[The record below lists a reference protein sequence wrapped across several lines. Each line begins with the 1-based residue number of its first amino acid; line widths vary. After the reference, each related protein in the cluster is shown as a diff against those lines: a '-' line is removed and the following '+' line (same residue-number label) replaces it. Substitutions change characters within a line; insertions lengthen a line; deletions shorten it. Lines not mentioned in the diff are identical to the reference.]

1 MASPTQDLD
10 LFVRD
15 ALARGESREAIASAL
30 AGAGW
35 PPEQVKGALD
45 GWAEVPFA
53 VPVPK
58 PRPYLSPREAFLYL
72 VLFATLYLTAWHLG
86 SLLFDLINAAIPDQA
101 EHPFQAGMRD
111 NSMRFSVASLVIAF
125 PIYLFVARLLSREL
139 ARNPVKRLSA
149 VRRWLTYLTLFLAV
163 TVLVC
168 DLIALVHSLLGGD
181 LTLRFVL
188 KVLVVGAIAGA
199 IFGFYLVD
207 LRREEREA

>member
-1 MASPTQDLD
+1 MAAPTQDLD
-10 LFVRD
+10 VFVRD
-15 ALARGESREAIASAL
+15 ALARGETRTSIATAL
-30 AGAGW
+30 ASAGW
-35 PPEQVKGALD
+35 PPEQVQAALGA
-45 GWAEVPFA
+45 WAEVPFA

-72 VLFATLYLTAWHLG
+72 VLFASLYVWAYHLG
-86 SLLFDLINAAIPDQA
+86 DLLFDLINAAIPDPADQR
-101 EHPFQAGMRD
+101 FQAGMRD
-111 NSMRFSVASLVIAF
+111 DSMRFSVASLVIAF
-125 PIYLFVARLLSREL
+125 PIYLFVARLLAREL

-188 KVLVVGAIAGA
+188 KVLVVGAIAGG
-199 IFGFYLVD
+199 IFGFYLAD

>member
-1 MASPTQDLD
+1 MAAPTQDLD
-10 LFVRD
+10 LFVRE
-15 ALARGESREAIASAL
+15 ALASGETRPAIEAAL

-35 PPEQVKGALD
+35 PAEQVRAAL
-45 GWAEVPFA
+45 GSWAEVPFS

-72 VLFATLYLTAWHLG
+72 VLFATLYLSAWHVG
-86 SLLFDLINAAIPDQA
+86 SLLFDLINAAIPDPA
-101 EHPFQAGMRD
+101 DAGYAAGMRD
-111 NSMRFSVASLVIAF
+111 DSMRFSVASLVIAF

-168 DLIALVHSLLGGD
+168 DLITLVHSLLGGD
-181 LTLRFVL
+181 LTVRFVL